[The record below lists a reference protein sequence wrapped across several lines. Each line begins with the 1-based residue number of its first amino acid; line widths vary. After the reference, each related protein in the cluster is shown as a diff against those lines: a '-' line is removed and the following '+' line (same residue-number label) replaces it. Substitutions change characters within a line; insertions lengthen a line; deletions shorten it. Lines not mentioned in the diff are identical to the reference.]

1 MVENK
6 EKKSYEEVLKSFS
19 GLQKTAMLLIGLGKD
34 ATSEIFKLLPPT
46 DVENITSY
54 IATTGAVEP
63 EIVDA
68 VFEEFFQMIRA
79 QEYIMIGGIDYAKEV
94 LQEALG
100 DVRAMEIIKKI
111 ERLMQVKGFNVL
123 KQVDSVQ
130 LLTFIQKEHPQ
141 TIALVLTQLEPGQAA
156 NVLAKLPEEL
166 RNDVIVRFASME
178 RVSSEMINAVERVL
192 EDRIDFSQ
200 QGSQFG
206 GVKAAA
212 EIINMVGSTIERT
225 MLESISVKN
234 PKLAAEIKNLMFVFE
249 DLIYLDDRTI
259 QKILR
264 DVDQK
269 DLTMALKG
277 VGDEVKAKIFNNM
290 SERAAA
296 IVQEE
301 MDFAGPVRLH
311 DVEVAQQ
318 SILDVIR
325 KMEEMGEV
333 KLSKGGEDFVE

>member
-1 MVENK
+1 MAENN
-6 EKKSYEEVLKSFS
+6 EKKGYEEILQSYS

-34 ATSEIFKLLPPT
+34 ATSEVFKLLPAN
-46 DVENITSY
+46 DVENITAC

-63 EIVDA
+63 HLIDA

-79 QEYIMIGGIDYAKEV
+79 QEYITIGGIDYAKEV

-166 RNDVIVRFASME
+166 RNDVIIRFASME

-206 GVKAAA
+206 GVKSAA

-225 MLESISVKN
+225 MLEAISVKN

-269 DLTMALKG
+269 DLTLALKG